1 MRNHEIPAGHFAALA
16 AGDGDAATV
25 RLLRTAEYSGQ
36 LLRLRALLDA
46 RPPLDRDAYDLLAA
60 AQAHAPGRVVD
71 VLLYPHVTAWSA
83 ACLRRS
89 RSAEAA
95 GPDLAHFAN
104 VAVAAGIRAG
114 LSFTAPAVVR
124 DGMVGLP
131 SLGRAEVGP
140 SGGAGTAT
148 VRCAAGSVEISTADA
163 RVAVPADPRTDA
175 PGWRG
180 LRRLSVTAGGST
192 LDVHLDD
199 LDPYRDNHRLGPA
212 DRLDDAAADAWR
224 RTLDGAWRFIAD
236 DDPGR
241 AAAMAAGLN
250 ALVPLATRGGRGGRR
265 GLSATS
271 TDAFGAVAITRPR
284 DALLFA
290 ESLVHEFQHVKL
302 CSLLGSVPLYADGP
316 GERHYS
322 PWRDDPR
329 PLGGLL
335 QGAYAYLGVTA
346 FWGRRRGRLTGGDAA
361 YGEYAFALWREQ
373 TAYAIGRLP
382 ASGRLTEAGERFVA
396 GMRAS
401 LDRWA
406 DVPLPA
412 AARRRAESTAAD
424 HALVWRLRN
433 LRPDP
438 DEVRRAAARWP
449 SADPG
454 PAFAAASL
462 LPADVRPG
470 TPGARSDLRALSLRD
485 PAAFARLAAPG
496 ESSEL
501 AADLAQVRGRHDA
514 AVASYRALIAAEPER
529 PEPWAGLALSLLG
542 RGRDD
547 AATALAARPE
557 VVAAV
562 YLRIVQDDGIS
573 PDPVEVARWLAPA
586 VRGDVPSGAPRW
598 DASERRRG
606 DVAVE

>member
-1 MRNHEIPAGHFAALA
+1 M
-16 AGDGDAATV
+16 
-25 RLLRTAEYSGQ
+25 
-36 LLRLRALLDA
+36 
-46 RPPLDRDAYDLLAA
+46 
-60 AQAHAPGRVVD
+60 
-71 VLLYPHVTAWSA
+71 
-83 ACLRRS
+83 
-89 RSAEAA
+89 
-95 GPDLAHFAN
+95 
-104 VAVAAGIRAG
+104 
-114 LSFTAPAVVR
+114 
-124 DGMVGLP
+124 
-131 SLGRAEVGP
+131 
-140 SGGAGTAT
+140 
-148 VRCAAGSVEISTADA
+148 
-163 RVAVPADPRTDA
+163 
-175 PGWRG
+175 
-180 LRRLSVTAGGST
+180 
-192 LDVHLDD
+192 
-199 LDPYRDNHRLGPA
+199 
-212 DRLDDAAADAWR
+212 
-224 RTLDGAWRFIAD
+224 DGAWRFIAA

-250 ALVPLATRGGRGGRR
+250 ALVPLATRDGQGGQSGQGGRR

-271 TDAFGAVAITRPR
+271 ADAFGAVAITRPR

-302 CSLLGSVPLYADGP
+302 CSLLGSVPLYADRP

-406 DVPLPA
+406 DVSPPTI
-412 AARRRAESTAAD
+412 ARRQAESTAAD

-454 PAFAAASL
+454 PAVAAASL

-485 PAAFARLAAPG
+485 PAAFARLAAQG
-496 ESSEL
+496 EP

-514 AVASYRALIAAEPER
+514 AIASYRALIAAEPER

-547 AATALAARPE
+547 AARTLAARPE

-562 YLRIVQDDGIS
+562 YLRIVQDKGAS

-586 VRGDVPSGAPRW
+586 VPGDASPVAPRW